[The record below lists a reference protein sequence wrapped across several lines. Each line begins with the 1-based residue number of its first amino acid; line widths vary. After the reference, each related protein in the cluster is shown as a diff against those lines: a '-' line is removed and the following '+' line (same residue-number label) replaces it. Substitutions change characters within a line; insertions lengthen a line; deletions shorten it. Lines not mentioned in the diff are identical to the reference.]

1 MGARQ
6 APDFTLA
13 HVTGRPVSLA
23 DYRGRPVV
31 VIFGGRDSREQAQG
45 LGRAIRA
52 RHGPEALPI
61 VLVLDLREA
70 PRPLRGLARG
80 VLRAAFAQAAREAAA
95 GLRAAGQ
102 AAPAD
107 LSRLVVMLPD
117 WDGAVTASFGLSG
130 VDRRAVAVLIDSD
143 GIIRGEGAGPQGAE
157 EILALAREHLPG
169 LGAE

>member
-6 APDFTLA
+6 VPDFTLA

-31 VIFGGRDSREQAQG
+31 MIFGGRDSREQARG
-45 LGRAIRA
+45 MGRAIRA
-52 RHGPEALPI
+52 RHEPEALPI
-61 VLVLDLREA
+61 MLVLDLRA
-70 PRPLRGLARG
+70 VPRPLRGLARG
-80 VLRAAFAQAAREAAA
+80 GLRAAFAQAAREAAT

-102 AAPAD
+102 PAPAD

-117 WDGAVTASFGLSG
+117 WDGEMTAGFGLAG
-130 VDRRAVAVLIDSD
+130 VDRRAVAVLIDGE
-143 GIIRGEGAGPQGAE
+143 GIIRGQGAGARGGE
-157 EILALAREHLPG
+157 EILALVREHLPG